1 MQVRLQP
8 ADTPTHPSYPA
19 PQHVAIIMDGNGRW
33 ASRQGLARQDGHRAG
48 TSNIR
53 AVARGMSDRG
63 VSYLTLYAFST
74 ENWRRPESEVEG
86 LLGILGE
93 ALSREVEALH
103 RDGVRLRHL
112 GRLDRLSPELREAIE
127 GAQALTQDNPGLT
140 LSVAFDYG
148 SRDELLEAMRR
159 MLADG
164 VAPEQVD
171 DALVARYLYT
181 SDLPDPDLIIRTGG
195 ETRLSNFL
203 LWQAAYS
210 ELYFTPVLWPDF
222 DEAEAARALEEY
234 GLRHRKYGGLAPD
247 EER

>member
-8 ADTPTHPSYPA
+8 TDTPTDPSYHV

-33 ASRQGLARQDGHRAG
+33 ARRKGLPRRNGHRAG
-48 TSNIR
+48 TANIR
-53 AVARGMSDRG
+53 AVARSMADRG

-74 ENWRRPESEVEG
+74 ENWRRPQGEVEG

-103 RDGVRLRHL
+103 LDGVRLRHV
-112 GRLDRLSPELREAIE
+112 GRLDRLSPDLRAAIE
-127 GAQALTQDNPGLT
+127 GAQALTQDNHGLT

-148 SRDELLEAMRR
+148 SRDEILEAIRR

-171 DALVARYLYT
+171 DALVAGYLYT
-181 SDLPDPDLIIRTGG
+181 SELPDPDLIIRTGG
-195 ETRLSNFL
+195 ERRLSNFL

-210 ELYFTPVLWPDF
+210 EYYFTPVLWPDF
-222 DEAEAARALEEY
+222 DEAEAVRALEEY
-234 GLRHRKYGGLAPD
+234 GLRHRRYGGLAPD